1 MRGSL
6 YHFNLYSL
14 EWAKINPP
22 PGKCQGEKE
31 SENKDF
37 QCLTLLNSFAIF
49 ALWRTN
55 RGSSW

>member
-22 PGKCQGEKE
+22 PRKCQGEKE
-31 SENKDF
+31 SGKEEVVVLDF
-37 QCLTLLNSFAIF
+37 AE
-49 ALWRTN
+49 
-55 RGSSW
+55 